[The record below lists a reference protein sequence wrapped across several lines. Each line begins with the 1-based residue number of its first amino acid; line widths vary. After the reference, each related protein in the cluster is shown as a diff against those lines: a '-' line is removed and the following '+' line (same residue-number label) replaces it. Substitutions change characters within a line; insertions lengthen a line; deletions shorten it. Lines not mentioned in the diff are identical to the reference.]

1 MLTDEMLELFFSL
14 WQMVHELERHGRLA
28 RVFHFEH
35 LETMQEMNEEID
47 MDCSLEES
55 FYEVYELDIDI

>member
-28 RVFHFEH
+28 RVFHFEP
-35 LETMQEMNEEID
+35 LETRQDMNERID
-47 MDCSLEES
+47 MEYSLEES
-55 FYEVYELDIDI
+55 FYEVYGLDIDI